1 MVFWKSVHDHHQ
13 RGRRRRRRRRRRRHG
28 RGAGVCATER
38 ERCGLRMVRVTQE
51 NPTLA
56 YCPEF
61 REVRQQNS
69 PHFRD
74 SCGTFLE

>member
-1 MVFWKSVHDHHQ
+1 MCECVGGVGGGVVFWKSVHDHHQ
-13 RGRRRRRRRRRRRHG
+13 RGMRRRRHG
-28 RGAGVCATER
+28 RGAGVCTTER

-61 REVRQQNS
+61 
-69 PHFRD
+69 
-74 SCGTFLE
+74 